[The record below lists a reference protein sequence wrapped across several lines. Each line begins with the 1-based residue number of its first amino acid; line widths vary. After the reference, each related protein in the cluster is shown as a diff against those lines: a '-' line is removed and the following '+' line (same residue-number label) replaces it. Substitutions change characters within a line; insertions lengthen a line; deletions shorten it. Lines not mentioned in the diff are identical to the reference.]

1 MMTRKE
7 LVNQLSQHLE
17 VRSVYLGA
25 PSFAYQVGDYTVD
38 RHGSILD
45 VRGQVVEL
53 EELLGNSGTKEEA
66 QVEATSNQET
76 ADKTESTILQVE
88 IPLEGYGGKSLRNF
102 LHLLYNNQP
111 LIKKALR
118 LKSDL
123 VSEEIIAALKQERMV
138 TLDHFKKALEGVNC
152 PHIDFDFDKETITF
166 KLDTDEVSPEKV
178 EATTKLLVQAN
189 INARRLKRNVAAKVK
204 VTDNEKF
211 TFRTWLLRL
220 GMVGDEYKLARKIL
234 LQNLSGNSAFRN
246 PAKEEA

>member
-7 LVNQLSQHLE
+7 LVHKLAQHLE
-17 VRSVYLGA
+17 VTPVYLAA

-45 VRGQVVEL
+45 AQGQVVGL
-53 EELLGNSGTKEEA
+53 EELLRNLGTKEEA
-66 QVEATSNQET
+66 QVEATLNQET

-88 IPLEGYGGKSLRNF
+88 IPLEGYEGKSLRNL

-111 LIKKALR
+111 LIKKSLG

-123 VSEEIIAALKQERMV
+123 VSEEIIAALMQERMV
-138 TLDHFKKALEGVNC
+138 TLDHFNKALEGVNC
-152 PHIDFDFDKETITF
+152 PHIDFDFYKEIITF
-166 KLDTDEVSPEKV
+166 KLDTDEVNPEKV
-178 EATTKLLVQAN
+178 EATTKLLAQAN

-234 LQNLSGNSAFRN
+234 LQNLSGNSAFRK
-246 PAKEEA
+246 PAK

>member
-1 MMTRKE
+1 
-7 LVNQLSQHLE
+7 
-17 VRSVYLGA
+17 
-25 PSFAYQVGDYTVD
+25 
-38 RHGSILD
+38 
-45 VRGQVVEL
+45 VVEL